1 MYLEQITFP
10 DQETE
15 FDFFLSIQRTVYD
28 SYYPFQILSAR
39 RFQQI
44 DFEPITILYGGN
56 HCIER
61 DCRKD
66 PRSALCCV

>member
-15 FDFFLSIQRTVYD
+15 FDFFLSNKRTVYD

-39 RFQQI
+39 LFSADRF
-44 DFEPITILYGGN
+44 
-56 HCIER
+56 
-61 DCRKD
+61 
-66 PRSALCCV
+66 